1 MLCGSFRAPTIRHAA
16 GLKSALVV
24 AALLAVTVWWMP
36 AANAAAPAGCDVP
49 RAVTH
54 ALPAVVKILAVRGV
68 NENGRPSG
76 IQYFVGTGII
86 VDPSGII
93 VTNQHVIQD
102 AAVVRVTFQ
111 DKTQVPAYLLGAAT
125 LVDLALLKVDVHKP
139 LPTLSFAD
147 SDKLQ
152 IGQSVIAVGNP
163 IGVGTSVS
171 TGSVSA
177 VNRNL
182 MRTPF
187 DDYIQTDASI
197 NPGNSGGPLLDC
209 DGNVV
214 GINTALMSNSKT
226 LGSIGLG
233 FALPSNDVK
242 FIAGKLREPGAS
254 PNWIGIHLQ
263 DLDARLAVL
272 FNRPTAAG
280 AVVTGVDPDSPAAR
294 ASLVPGDLVTGVSGK
309 DLPDSRA
316 IQRAIVDVDP
326 GTPLTLS
333 VWHHGQR
340 HDVSI
345 NGKPWPDFKALQ
357 SEVTPSAEEITT
369 ALAYGVGLH
378 VVAITEADR
387 KRFDLGGI
395 HGVLVDRV
403 DPDTQASDVG
413 LAVGDVIMQIG
424 DQVAASPE
432 QVMSAVSYGKPES
445 NDLVAVL
452 VHKKTGAQWLG
463 LWVGQPNSQEFVT
476 QGFQPATTAGARD
489 AAAHQ

>member
-1 MLCGSFRAPTIRHAA
+1 MPRASRPSSIVRRAS
-16 GLKSALVV
+16 GVRCALTA
-24 AALLAVTVWWMP
+24 AALFALAVWIAP
-36 AANAAAPAGCDVP
+36 AATAAAPPACDVP
-49 RAVTH
+49 AAVAH

-68 NENGRPSG
+68 TENGKPSG

-86 VDPSGII
+86 IDASGLI

-111 DKTQVPAYLLGAAT
+111 DKMQVPAYLVGAAT
-125 LVDLALLKVDVHKP
+125 LVDLALLKVDVDKP
-139 LPTLSFAD
+139 LPTLAFAD
-147 SDKLQ
+147 SDKLR
-152 IGQSVIAVGNP
+152 IGQPVIAVGNP

-182 MRTPF
+182 MRTAF

-214 GINTALMSNSKT
+214 GINTALLSNSTT

-242 FIAGKLREPGAS
+242 FIAGKLRQPGAA
-254 PNWIGIHLQ
+254 PNWIGIQLQ

-272 FNRPTAAG
+272 FKRREASG
-280 AVVTGVDPDSPAAR
+280 AVVTGVDPGGPAAR
-294 ASLVPGDLVTGVSGK
+294 ASLVPGDVVTGVAGR

-316 IQRAIVDVDP
+316 IQRAIVMVDP

-333 VWHHGQR
+333 VWHGGQR
-340 HDVSI
+340 EEISVR
-345 NGKPWPDFKALQ
+345 GEAWPNFKKLQ
-357 SEVTPSAEEITT
+357 SSVTPSAEDIAE
-369 ALAYGVGLH
+369 ALTYGMGLH
-378 VVAITEADR
+378 VVTITEGDR
-387 KRFDLGGI
+387 KRFDLGNI
-395 HGVLVDRV
+395 QGVLVDRV
-403 DPDTQASDVG
+403 DPDTQAANVG
-413 LAVGDVIMQIG
+413 LELGDVIVQVG
-424 DQVAASPE
+424 DRPATSPE
-432 QVMSAVSYGKPES
+432 QVMADLAYGKPDS
-445 NDLVAVL
+445 KDLVAVL

-463 LWVGQPNSQEFVT
+463 LWVGQPNSGEFVNS
-476 QGFQPATTAGARD
+476 GAPFEPSAGARN
-489 AAAHQ
+489 AAARR

>member
-1 MLCGSFRAPTIRHAA
+1 MLCGSFQVSTIRHAKR
-16 GLKSALVV
+16 LKSAPVV
-24 AALLAVTVWWMP
+24 AALLAITVWCVP
-36 AANAAAPAGCDVP
+36 AANAAAPAACDVP
-49 RAVTH
+49 HAVAH

-68 NENGRPSG
+68 TENGQPSG
-76 IQYFVGTGII
+76 IQYFVGTGVII
-86 VDPSGII
+86 DPSGII

-111 DKTQVPAYLLGAAT
+111 DKTQVPTYLLGAAT
-125 LVDLALLKVDVHKP
+125 LVDLALLKVDVQKP
-139 LPTLSFAD
+139 LPSLSFAD

-152 IGQSVIAVGNP
+152 IGQPVIAVGNP

-214 GINTALMSNSKT
+214 GINTALLSNNTT

-233 FALPSNDVK
+233 FALPANDVK
-242 FIAGKLREPGAS
+242 FIAGKLRQPGDS

-263 DLDARLAVL
+263 DLDARLAIL
-272 FNRPTAAG
+272 FKRPTASG
-280 AVVTGVDPDSPAAR
+280 AVVTFVDPNSPAAR
-294 ASLVPGDLVTGVSGK
+294 ASLVPGDIVTGVSGK

-316 IQRAIVDVDP
+316 IQRAIANVDP

-333 VWHHGQR
+333 VWHHGR
-340 HDVSI
+340 REDKAI
-345 NGKPWPDFKALQ
+345 RGEPWPDFKALQ
-357 SEVTPSAEEITT
+357 SEVTPSANEIET
-369 ALAYGVGLH
+369 ALAYGIGLH

-387 KRFDLGGI
+387 KRFNLGDI
-395 HGVLVDRV
+395 PGVLVDRV
-403 DPDTQASDVG
+403 DPETQASDVG
-413 LAVGDVIMQIG
+413 LEVGDVIMQIG
-424 DQVAASPE
+424 DQPAASPE

-445 NDLVAVL
+445 DDLVAVL
-452 VHKKTGAQWLG
+452 VHKKTGTQWLG

-476 QGFQPATTAGARD
+476 QGFHPATTAGTRNAGER
-489 AAAHQ
+489 Q